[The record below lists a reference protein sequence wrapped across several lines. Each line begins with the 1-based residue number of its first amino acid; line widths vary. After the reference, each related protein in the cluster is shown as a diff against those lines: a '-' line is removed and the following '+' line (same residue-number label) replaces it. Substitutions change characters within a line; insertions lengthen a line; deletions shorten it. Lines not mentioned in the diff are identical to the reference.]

1 MNNLNNEFTLNFLLN
16 NSPEIKC
23 TRRTR
28 PGHLVKWDN
37 APSSSSKELTLGTVG
52 RLCSPPPHCSNYQ
65 SFLISKDAN
74 LKNISLG
81 TEQWISP
88 ASLGGLGTASQS
100 TGRSWLLL
108 QLTEVN
114 LPCVLTNV
122 ERQNY
127 IWTAAKNLY
136 IYICIF
142 VFTNCTYL
150 HDLIRCWTV
159 EIRTTQKGVHFE
171 LQCYLPVQTRTSQS
185 PWKAKDSPRCGGHR
199 PLLRPQ
205 TWNTQ
210 EKKDDLSRP
219 AHVLSRD
226 PVFRGLNSGS
236 SGMLGKNSV
245 NELCP
250 SSWHPSSPEKNY
262 RTEFRGTVVVV
273 VIII

>member
-23 TRRTR
+23 TRRTETWALSSETMPLHPR
-28 PGHLVKWDN
+28 QRRQCPFILVKWDN

-52 RLCSPPPHCSNYQ
+52 RLCSPPPHRSNYQ

-136 IYICIF
+136 IYMYFCIYK
-142 VFTNCTYL
+142 VYIFTRPHQMLNCRNKN
-150 HDLIRCWTV
+150 HPER
-159 EIRTTQKGVHFE
+159 RSFRA
-171 LQCYLPVQTRTSQS
+171 P
-185 PWKAKDSPRCGGHR
+185 
-199 PLLRPQ
+199 
-205 TWNTQ
+205 
-210 EKKDDLSRP
+210 
-219 AHVLSRD
+219 VLSSCA
-226 PVFRGLNSGS
+226 N
-236 SGMLGKNSV
+236 
-245 NELCP
+245 
-250 SSWHPSSPEKNY
+250 
-262 RTEFRGTVVVV
+262 
-273 VIII
+273 

>member
-37 APSSSSKELTLGTVG
+37 APSSSSKELTLEPVG
-52 RLCSPPPHCSNYQ
+52 RLCSPPPHRSNYQ

-100 TGRSWLLL
+100 IGRSWLLL

-136 IYICIF
+136 IYIYMYFCIYKLYI
-142 VFTNCTYL
+142 FTRPHQMLNCRNKN
-150 HDLIRCWTV
+150 HPER
-159 EIRTTQKGVHFE
+159 RSFRA
-171 LQCYLPVQTRTSQS
+171 P
-185 PWKAKDSPRCGGHR
+185 
-199 PLLRPQ
+199 
-205 TWNTQ
+205 
-210 EKKDDLSRP
+210 
-219 AHVLSRD
+219 VLSSCA
-226 PVFRGLNSGS
+226 N
-236 SGMLGKNSV
+236 
-245 NELCP
+245 
-250 SSWHPSSPEKNY
+250 
-262 RTEFRGTVVVV
+262 
-273 VIII
+273 